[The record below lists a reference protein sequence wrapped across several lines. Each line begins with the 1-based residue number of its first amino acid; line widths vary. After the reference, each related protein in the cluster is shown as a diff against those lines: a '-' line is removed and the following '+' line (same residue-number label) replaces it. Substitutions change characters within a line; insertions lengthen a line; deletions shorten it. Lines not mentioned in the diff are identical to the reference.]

1 MQRSADFWAVPGMA
15 QMADFIFSGIFGPFR
30 EWPKMARI
38 LFFPGFLGRSG
49 NGPKWLFFPD
59 FWAVPG
65 MAQNGADFIFSG
77 ILGRSGNGPKWLF
90 FPDFW
95 AVPRMAQNGAEFII
109 SGIFGP
115 FREWRNLSHSPTGVF
130 STTTANVGKILT
142 E

>member
-1 MQRSADFWAVPGMA
+1 MA
-15 QMADFIFSGIFGPFR
+15 QNGYFFR
-30 EWPKMARI
+30 
-38 LFFPGFLGRSG
+38 
-49 NGPKWLFFPD
+49 D

-115 FREWRNLSHSPTGVF
+115 FREWRNLSHSPTDVF
-130 STTTANVGKILT
+130 STTTANLGKILT

>member
-1 MQRSADFWAVPGMA
+1 VQRSADFWAVPGMA

-49 NGPKWLFFPD
+49 NGPKWLFFPG
-59 FWAVPG
+59 F
-65 MAQNGADFIFSG
+65 
-77 ILGRSGNGPKWLF
+77 LGRSGNGPKWLF

>member
-1 MQRSADFWAVPGMA
+1 MFETPLEVAA
-15 QMADFIFSGIFGPFR
+15 QFLR

-38 LFFPGFLGRSG
+38 LFFPGF
-49 NGPKWLFFPD
+49 
-59 FWAVPG
+59 
-65 MAQNGADFIFSG
+65 
-77 ILGRSGNGPKWLF
+77 LGRSGNGPKWLF